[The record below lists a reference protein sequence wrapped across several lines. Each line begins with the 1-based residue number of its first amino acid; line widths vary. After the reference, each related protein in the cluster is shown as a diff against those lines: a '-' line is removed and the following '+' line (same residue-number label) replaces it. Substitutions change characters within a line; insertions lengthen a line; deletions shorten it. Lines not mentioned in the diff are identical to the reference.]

1 MKNKYDINQFVKT
14 LTIESVLGKIVEKVK
29 KKRKERKFTQQ
40 ELAKRSGVNYASIR
54 RFETTGEISFSSL
67 LKIANALNCLAEFNL
82 LFPSDKITNLKDL

>member
-14 LTIESVLGKIVEKVK
+14 LTIESVLGEIVEKVK

-82 LFPSDKITNLKDL
+82 LFSSDKITNLKDL